1 MTFESSEQARLNDEE
16 PDGCQKSL
24 ALAKTLFPDEEWIAK
39 EANIWVA
46 KSRLIEEFREP
57 DKWERE
63 MSQVRILT
71 GRGCIAYFL
80 PESEKEGEPNK
91 RYPDMVLDGTV
102 LEIKSVSGTIKTL
115 GLEFKRG
122 YKQGQSLLETNLP
135 ANYPPQGH
143 SVFIQL
149 TSNMKVE
156 AVKAKIAGELKNRMD
171 EGSFICF
178 FEQLGELYSWTYTEL
193 RAIIGKR

>member
-1 MTFESSEQARLNDEE
+1 M
-16 PDGCQKSL
+16 KSL
-24 ALAKTLFPDEEWIAK
+24 NEEKSLTLASVLFPNEEWIPK
-39 EANIWVA
+39 EKNIWVA
-46 KSRLIEEFREP
+46 KSRLIEEYKEP
-57 DKWERE
+57 AKWEKE

-71 GRGCIAYFL
+71 DKGSVAFFL
-80 PESEKEGEPNK
+80 PESEKDGEPNK

-135 ANYPPQGH
+135 VNYPPQGH
-143 SVFIQL
+143 SVYIQL
-149 TSNMKVE
+149 TSNLKIE
-156 AVKAKIAGELKNRMD
+156 AVKAKIAGELESRLD

-178 FEQLGELYSWTYTEL
+178 FEQSGELYSWTYSEL